1 MWTYASWWVFMV
13 ELKAGMRL
21 EVVSPRRVSR
31 VTPALYSK
39 APSYFMVPT
48 VLISIDTATSWGR
61 RIVAGVLD
69 YAQQNGPWHVRI
81 EPNGVERCMAT
92 GRSLKAD
99 GVVARIGSQA
109 EADWL
114 KTTRKPVVNVSSIK
128 LAGAG
133 FPRVITHQAASA
145 KVAADLF
152 RGRGFTR
159 FGYVGNPTAGYVQVQ
174 YAHFEALLADQ
185 GQKCAFFAESD
196 NEVKLALWLRGLP
209 KPCGVFCWGPS
220 IGRQVIDSCLENGIR
235 VPDDVAVLGSD
246 FDDLLSRASHPPQ
259 SGIRYACEQIG
270 GIAASLLGRM
280 MAGEKNVGRDVEVE
294 PLGVVEALST
304 DTLAVEDRR
313 MADAMRFIL
322 KNFDQPIR
330 MEDLLKSNP
339 MSRRAMERRFRRAFG
354 CTVAEQIRQQR
365 INLARLLLTS
375 TDDPITLI
383 SEKCGFSSYNYMSR
397 VFNEVLGMSPREFRN
412 RGRA

>member
-1 MWTYASWWVFMV
+1 
-13 ELKAGMRL
+13 
-21 EVVSPRRVSR
+21 
-31 VTPALYSK
+31 
-39 APSYFMVPT
+39 MVPT
-48 VLISIDTATSWGR
+48 VLISIDTATTWGR
-61 RIVAGVLD
+61 RIVSGVLD
-69 YAQQNGPWHVRI
+69 YAHQNGPWHVRI
-81 EPNGVERCMAT
+81 EPDGLAKRMAA
-92 GRSLKAD
+92 GKPLAAD

-109 EADWL
+109 EAEWL
-114 KTTRKPVVNVSSIK
+114 KMARKPAVNVSSIN
-128 LAGAG
+128 LERVD
-133 FPRVITHQAASA
+133 FPRVITNQAASA

-152 RGRGFTR
+152 RGRGFSH
-159 FGYVGNPTAGYVQVQ
+159 FAYVGNPAAGYVQVQ
-174 YAHFEALLADQ
+174 FAHFEEILAEQ
-185 GQKCAFFAESD
+185 GQTCAFFAESD
-196 NEVKLALWLRGLP
+196 NEKKLAEWLRALP

-220 IGRQVIDSCLENGIR
+220 MGRQVIDACLENGIR

-246 FDDLLSRASHPPQ
+246 FDDLLSRASYPPQ

-270 GIAASLLGRM
+270 GQAASLLARM
-280 MAGEKNVGRDVEVE
+280 MRGEKIADRDVEVE

-322 KNFDQPIR
+322 KNYDQPIR
-330 MEDLLKSNP
+330 MEEILKSNP

-365 INLARLLLTS
+365 INRARLLLTS
-375 TDDPITLI
+375 TDEPITLI